1 MPELVFWVFV
11 AAVVAAAGYDL
22 VRRVIPN
29 WLNLIVLIAGGVWAF
44 FDPNAGAAGSHIAH
58 FVIALVAGM
67 LLFKFGAWGGGDGK
81 LYAASAVSLPLA
93 AAPMFALTT
102 AVAGVLLVVVFGI
115 VRRVSKV
122 PASLSAL
129 PYGVAIAVGAICTH
143 TLFV

>member
-1 MPELVFWVFV
+1 MPDIIFWVFV

-29 WLNLIVLIAGGVWAF
+29 WLNLIVLIAGGAWAF
-44 FDPNAGAAGSHIAH
+44 FDPNAGAAWSHIAH

-102 AVAGVLLVVVFGI
+102 AVAGVLLVIVFGI

-143 TLFV
+143 LLFA